1 MRKLAMVFL
10 TGSALLGAGM
20 VSAQGMGMGGGGMMG
35 GAGMLQVAGDGSLLV
50 TRMEAG
56 MMGGGQQGMERSV
69 TNISTSGVERWSTE
83 FDSGWPMMLATNGD
97 LVVVVL
103 ADDWWMGGSGDGG
116 GAGDDH
122 LTLTLVGLDLTTG
135 AERWRTD
142 LEGDRASPPEF
153 APDGVRFYV
162 SLREM
167 GGMGGPGSG
176 PMHQGDAYGAGGMMS
191 TTVVA
196 VSRAGQVEWT
206 LDLSGGHMGG
216 PPAARRQP

>member
-1 MRKLAMVFL
+1 MRKLAMVLL
-10 TGSALLGAGM
+10 TGSALLGAGLA
-20 VSAQGMGMGGGGMMG
+20 SAQGMGMGGGGMMG
-35 GAGMLQVAGDGSLLV
+35 GSGMLRVAGDGSLLV

-56 MMGGGQQGMERSV
+56 MMGGGQQGVSRSV
-69 TNISTSGVERWSTE
+69 TNVSASGLERWSTD
-83 FDSGWPMMLATNGD
+83 FDSGWPMMLSTDGD

-103 ADDWWMGGSGDGG
+103 AGDWWTGGGGDGG
-116 GAGDDH
+116 GAGQGPV
-122 LTLTLVGLDLTTG
+122 TLVGLDLATG

-142 LEGDRASPPEF
+142 LEGDMVSPPQF
-153 APDGVRFYV
+153 APDGASFYV
-162 SLREM
+162 SVRDM

-176 PMHQGDAYGAGGMMS
+176 PMHQGDAYGAGAMMS

-206 LDLSGGHMGG
+206 LDLAGGMGG

>member
-103 ADDWWMGGSGDGG
+103 ADDWWMGG
-116 GAGDDH
+116 
-122 LTLTLVGLDLTTG
+122 
-135 AERWRTD
+135 
-142 LEGDRASPPEF
+142 
-153 APDGVRFYV
+153 
-162 SLREM
+162 
-167 GGMGGPGSG
+167 PGSG